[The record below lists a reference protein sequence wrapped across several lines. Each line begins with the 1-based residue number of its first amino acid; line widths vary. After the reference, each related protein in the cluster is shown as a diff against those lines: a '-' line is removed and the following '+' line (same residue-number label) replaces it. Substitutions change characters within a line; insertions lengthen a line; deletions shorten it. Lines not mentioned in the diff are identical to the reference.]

1 MESESEKNLNA
12 EYFRAW
18 MGIEELKSI
27 AAGIIN
33 APIDDDRQP
42 RQEDVDR
49 MKEFADEIEKL
60 AK

>member
-1 MESESEKNLNA
+1 MENESEKKLNA

-27 AAGIIN
+27 AAGIMN
-33 APIDDDRQP
+33 APLDDDRLA
-42 RQEDVDR
+42 RQEDVER

-60 AK
+60 TK